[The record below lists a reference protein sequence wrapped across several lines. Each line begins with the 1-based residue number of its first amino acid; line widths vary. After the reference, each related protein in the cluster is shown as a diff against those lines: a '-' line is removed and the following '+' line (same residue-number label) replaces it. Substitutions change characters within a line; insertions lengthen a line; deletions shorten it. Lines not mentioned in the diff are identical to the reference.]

1 MKRYEELANYWAE
14 KISQG
19 HLRAGDSLDS
29 VRIAKDKHQV
39 SASTVLAAYELLQA
53 QGFVH
58 ARRGSGFYVNE
69 VVRTPVTYVNDTPEL
84 PQSVQKRDL
93 IHSLLSAMKKPQIIN
108 LGAAVPD
115 ERILPRLMIQKA
127 FQNAIANKGKELL
140 SYEDGSGNHELRRL
154 LAKRMALMNCPVAPD
169 DIVITD
175 GCQQAL
181 YLALKKLT
189 QPGDSVAIESPAYYG
204 LLQILD
210 GLQLKAVEIPTHA
223 REGISLDAL
232 KLAFEHW
239 PIKAC
244 IVISIGSNPQ
254 GFITSEKHQ
263 RALVDL
269 CEEHSVPLIEDD
281 IYGDL
286 HFSAQRPSVCRQ
298 FSDKVIYCS
307 SFSKALAA
315 GLRVGWVASR
325 QLAKEITSE
334 KVTMHLA
341 SPGVTQTA
349 VAYLL
354 KEGKYEKHIRKQRL
368 QIANAMR
375 ALLQSINTHFP
386 EGIEYTHPVAGYVTW
401 LKLPD
406 TCQLTGTELFHQA
419 IKQNVSIVPGILFS
433 SSNKYENY
441 IRLSSSGYWDDK
453 KENAVKVLSEII
465 KNSMPV
471 KA

>member
-1 MKRYEELANYWAE
+1 MKRYEELASYWAE

-19 HLRAGDSLDS
+19 HLRAGDSLDP
-29 VRIAKDKHQV
+29 VRLAKDKHQV

-69 VVRTPVTYVNDTPEL
+69 VPRPAITYVNDTPDL
-84 PQSVQKRDL
+84 PQPVLKRDL
-93 IHSLLSAMKKPQIIN
+93 IHSLLFAMKKPQIIN

-127 FQNAIANKGKELL
+127 FQKAIASKGKELL
-140 SYEDGSGNHELRRL
+140 SYEDGSGNNELRRL
-154 LAKRMALMNCPVAPD
+154 LAKRMALMNCPVAPE

-181 YLALKKLT
+181 YLALKKIT
-189 QPGDSVAIESPAYYG
+189 QPGDSVAIESPVYYG

-223 REGISLDAL
+223 QEGISLDAL

-244 IVISIGSNPQ
+244 IVISIGNNPQ

-263 RALVDL
+263 RALVNL
-269 CEEHSVPLIEDD
+269 CDEHSVPLIEDD

-286 HFSAQRPSVCRQ
+286 HFSAQRPTVCRQ

-307 SFSKALAA
+307 SFSKSLAA

-325 QLAKEITSE
+325 QLAKDITSE

-341 SPGVTQTA
+341 SPGITQSA
-349 VAYLL
+349 VAHLL
-354 KEGKYEKHIRKQRL
+354 EEGKYEKHIRKQRV
-368 QIANAMR
+368 QIAKSMR
-375 ALLQSINTHFP
+375 ELLQSIQEHFP
-386 EGIEYTHPVAGYVTW
+386 EGIEYTHPVGGYVTW

-406 TCQLTGTELFHQA
+406 ACQLTGTELFYQA
-419 IKQNVSIVPGILFS
+419 IKQNVSIVPGVLFS
-433 SSNKYENY
+433 TSNKYEKY
-441 IRLSSSGYWDDK
+441 IRLSSSGYWSDEKSRAIKILGDIIQANSTK
-453 KENAVKVLSEII
+453 K
-465 KNSMPV
+465 
-471 KA
+471 